1 MDPHHEHRL
10 THREAKTK
18 ADLTA
23 RLKKVEGQVR
33 GVLRM
38 VEEDAYCDNVLHQL
52 SAIQAALD
60 AVGKQLLEN
69 HLRTCVVE
77 RLQAGELEVVDEL
90 LVTIKALRK

>member
-1 MDPHHEHRL
+1 MGEIRH
-10 THREAKTK
+10 THREDKTR
-18 ADLTA
+18 ADLTL

-38 VEEDAYCDNVLHQL
+38 VEEDAYCDHVLHQI

-60 AVGKQLLEN
+60 AVGSNLLEN

-77 RLQAGELEVVDEL
+77 RLQAGGTEVVDEL
-90 LVTIKALRK
+90 VVTIRALRK

>member
-1 MDPHHEHRL
+1 MDPHHEHRQ
-10 THREAKTK
+10 TVREDKSK

-38 VEEDAYCDNVLHQL
+38 VEQDAYCDNVLHQL

-60 AVGKQLLEN
+60 AVGKNLLES
-69 HLRTCVVE
+69 HLRTCVVD
-77 RLQAGELEVVDEL
+77 RLRAGELEVVDEL
-90 LVTIKALRK
+90 LVTIKALRR